1 MVGTAGT
8 FYAGTTTAAVRVT
21 VTSTVTASV
30 CPSVVEQRGSGYA
43 PMRTALAPR
52 AVCVDVARPQACL
65 IRSRDHRSPPANCR
79 RTTAAMMCPT
89 ESMGKAR

>member
-30 CPSVVEQRGSGYA
+30 CRSVVEQWGSGYA
-43 PMRTALAPR
+43 PMRTR
-52 AVCVDVARPQACL
+52 AGAKGRVCGRGSSPGVPDSEP
-65 IRSRDHRSPPANCR
+65 RSP
-79 RTTAAMMCPT
+79 
-89 ESMGKAR
+89 